1 MHQILALLLCTAF
14 VVLLLSFDRKQT
26 RGVSHALW
34 IPTIWMLLAASKPL
48 GIWFGMGNEGGDAE
62 GSALDQ
68 LVLMGLLSIGLL
80 VLAKRGL
87 NWSSIVNR
95 NSWLLV
101 LVGYA
106 LVSTL
111 WSDLPFIS
119 VRRWARELIAVVMAL
134 VVLTE
139 QDPRQGMESVLR
151 RTTYLLVPYSLLLIK
166 YFPQYGVE
174 YGRWDGE
181 LMWLGVT
188 VQKNGLG
195 RVCLISIFFL
205 VWTLLRRRRGRD
217 NPASRYQ
224 TPAEL
229 LLIVAAFW
237 LLIGGGVGAY
247 SATAVATLIAGLTM
261 LFSLQ
266 WAGKRNSNAV
276 CGLWVAAIATAF
288 VVGAMLPFV
297 AAGGSVDSA
306 VTGALGR
313 NQTLTGRTDIWAKLI
328 PYFEQRPI
336 LGYGFGGFWTSATQ
350 AATYGIKEA
359 HNGYLA
365 SCLELGTVGVL
376 LIGAFLWSVVRKSQR
391 ALAYDPDFAMLCLCF
406 VLMLVVHN
414 VTEASINSF
423 QRHLTATLL
432 FLSVAVSAAFPKK
445 SRQREPSIKAART
458 HADVAAK
465 QLPANRLKAH

>member
-1 MHQILALLLCTAF
+1 MHQILAFLFCTAF

-26 RGVSHALW
+26 RNASYALW

-48 GIWFGMGNEGGDAE
+48 GIWFGMGDEGGDAE
-62 GSALDQ
+62 GSSLDRI
-68 LVLMGLLSIGLL
+68 VLMGILLLGLL
-80 VLAKRGL
+80 VLASRRL
-87 NWSSIVNR
+87 PWSSIVRR
-95 NSWLLV
+95 NSWLFV

-119 VRRWARELIAVVMAL
+119 IRRWARELIAVVMAL

-139 QDPRQGMESVLR
+139 QDPRQGVETVLR
-151 RTTYLLVPYSLLLIK
+151 RTTYLLIPYSLLLIK

-195 RVCLISIFFL
+195 RICLISIFFL
-205 VWTLLRRRRGRD
+205 VWALLRRRRGREK
-217 NPASRYQ
+217 PASRYQ

-229 LLIVAAFW
+229 LLAVAAFW

-247 SATAVATLIAGLTM
+247 SATAVAALIAGLIM

-266 WAGKRNSNAV
+266 WAGKRNSNVV
-276 CGLWVAAIATAF
+276 CWFWVAAIVAAF
-288 VVGAMLPFV
+288 VFGAVLPLV
-297 AAGGSVDSA
+297 AAGGSVDSV

-313 NQTLTGRTDIWAKLI
+313 NQTLTGRTDIWAKLV
-328 PYFEQRPI
+328 PYFELRPI
-336 LGYGFGGFWTSATQ
+336 LGYGFGGFWTAATQ
-350 AATYGIKEA
+350 AVAYGIKEA

-365 SCLELGTVGVL
+365 SFLELGIIGVL
-376 LIGAFLWSVVRKSQR
+376 LIGAFLWSVVRRSQR
-391 ALAYDPDFAMLCLCF
+391 ALAYDADFAMLCLCF
-406 VLMLVVHN
+406 VLMLVIHN
-414 VTEASINSF
+414 ISEASINSF

-432 FLSVAVSAAFPKK
+432 FISVAVSAAFPKK
-445 SRQREPSIKAART
+445 SRQRGPSINAARIPS
-458 HADVAAK
+458 DVAAR
-465 QLPANRLKAH
+465 QLPATRLKAH